1 MVIFVEERKLSKPL
15 LNIYFHFHVPFSK
28 EPKYDEFGIWQA
40 ITVDLFSSALQTHV
54 DKRSASPNHY
64 AFLSGP
70 DAAGASGVAFLG
82 SACFAFPDS
91 KINIACTHANI
102 NYYIKYSFISYALF

>member
-1 MVIFVEERKLSKPL
+1 M
-15 LNIYFHFHVPFSK
+15 
-28 EPKYDEFGIWQA
+28 
-40 ITVDLFSSALQTHV
+40 DLYSSAVQKHV

-82 SACFAFPDS
+82 SGCFAFQDS
-91 KINIACTHANI
+91 KIDIAYTHANI
-102 NYYIKYSFISYALF
+102 N

>member
-1 MVIFVEERKLSKPL
+1 MVIFVIP
-15 LNIYFHFHVPFSK
+15 FHKKYQNLYWKFIFIFHVPFSK
-28 EPKYDEFGIWQA
+28 EPKYDKFGIWQA
-40 ITVDLFSSALQTHV
+40 ITVDLYSSAVQKHV
-54 DKRSASPNHY
+54 DMRSASPNHY
-64 AFLSGP
+64 AFLSGQ

-102 NYYIKYSFISYALF
+102 NYYIKYI